1 MLSQKSEIQRRALNF
16 MCLHNVHLK
25 NNIKEILMQGAA
37 QHPSYPKNT
46 SLERLCS
53 PIGKSPHPICCKMT
67 CEHFTLAKCK
77 CQNFWLWN

>member
-1 MLSQKSEIQRRALNF
+1 
-16 MCLHNVHLK
+16 
-25 NNIKEILMQGAA
+25 MQGAA

-53 PIGKSPHPICCKMT
+53 PIGKSPDPICCKMT